1 MENLS
6 IFWIST
12 SLNIKCNN
20 MKDFEETKIAEIE
33 NTKESELSA
42 EVGFS
47 FSDKPLQEI
56 WDYNNSQNIWH

>member
-12 SLNIKCNN
+12 SLNINCNN

-56 WDYNNSQNIWH
+56 